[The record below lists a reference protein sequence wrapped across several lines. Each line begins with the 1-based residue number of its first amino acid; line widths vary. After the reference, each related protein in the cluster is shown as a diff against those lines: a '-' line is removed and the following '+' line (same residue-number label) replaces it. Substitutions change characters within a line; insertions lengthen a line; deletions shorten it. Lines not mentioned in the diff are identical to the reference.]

1 MMVGKRLLDT
11 GLNTATQIVQDVISG
26 QRVKKAAKLRTN
38 TAGKSFLTGVLQD
51 IPLQGRVRKLLK
63 QKQKAY
69 SSQFKT
75 DQETENINCRVL

>member
-38 TAGKSFLTGVLQD
+38 TAGKSFLAGVLQD
-51 IPLQGRVRKLLK
+51 IP
-63 QKQKAY
+63 
-69 SSQFKT
+69 
-75 DQETENINCRVL
+75 